1 LRKIVALGEP
11 VITHSKSNAFRFMGD
26 TKELLADPETKVL
39 WESNQNTGKGVA
51 VKGMKWFLVWYD
63 PREQVDPARKLLD
76 AHH

>member
-1 LRKIVALGEP
+1 
-11 VITHSKSNAFRFMGD
+11 MGD

-51 VKGMKWFLVWYD
+51 VKGMKWFLVLYD
-63 PREQVDPARKLLD
+63 PREQVDPAQKLLA